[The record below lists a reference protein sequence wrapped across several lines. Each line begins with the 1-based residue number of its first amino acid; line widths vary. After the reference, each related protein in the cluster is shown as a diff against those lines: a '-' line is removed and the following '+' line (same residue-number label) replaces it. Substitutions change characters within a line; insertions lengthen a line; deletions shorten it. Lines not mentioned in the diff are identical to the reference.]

1 MKAPDHA
8 SPPEGVDPR
17 DIIYAPLSL
26 DVPKS
31 VLPDPALIVILD
43 QGDTSA
49 SVGFALA
56 AVLDYLRA
64 ERGIRERL
72 SPFFLY
78 DNARRYDEWA
88 ATEHEGSSL
97 RGALKGLSRHG
108 AALERDVPS
117 PLRFKGSQKSE
128 VTFESPAGPLAELPP
143 DAVERALANR
153 PSSYGH
159 VERSIEHLKAAVH
172 DLHAVLVAATFH
184 DGWNAPQKGEIQPR
198 PAAKARGASSYG
210 SHAFAVI
217 GYNERGFIVQN
228 SWGQKWGGAVVD
240 GMTLPGCAIWPFAD
254 AAQTLEEAWI
264 VRLSDAAAV
273 AAMVL
278 AGYASDSI
286 GGPDLLEVRR
296 EAQAFSLVLASR
308 EMDPPLAI
316 GLFGDW
322 GGGKTFFMELMQEEI
337 DGAVKRAASSP
348 ESSPFCTNVV
358 SIRFNAW
365 HYLDSDLW
373 ASLVTEVFDRLFER
387 IAPKADLAEGLR
399 DQLADAQGLFQHA
412 KCQLDEARNAR
423 THADATLKDAIAKR
437 EAQER
442 TLAAQLDDIRT
453 LLGQEPGVQGDLD
466 KLAKAL
472 GADELGTSFIAL
484 EQKAQELKSL
494 GGRTSVLL
502 QSTLGSPGGYLRLLA
517 LGGVLLLPVAIAFGI
532 EWLQSAH
539 KAEISDVRSL
549 AMQVSTLFAGLTAWL
564 GVQLKRGN
572 AFIGMLEQTHRRLEA
587 LRATRLAQGTAKE
600 VRELQVARE
609 REEAARA
616 AMREAEQRVQT
627 IERELAEQAPG
638 RLIYPFIEERAKSS
652 EYRAR
657 LGIISLVRRD
667 FERLSQLFEQGKKD
681 STIKQIMPV
690 ERIILYID
698 DLDRCKADRVIE
710 VLEAVHLLLAFP
722 LFMVVVAV
730 DPRWLRRCLEKQYP
744 DLLALRSEPAS
755 LLGDVLPSRPATA
768 QDYLEKIF
776 QVPFTLQPL
785 RGEGFRK
792 LVRGLAAPKVASA
805 TTTLASLAAPA
816 PGSPALAAAGAPL
829 VLAGTGATPDSA
841 ATTSGGTPPRA
852 QTAPLA
858 PPTEAES
865 IERLTISA
873 WELDDIQRLAALFR
887 TPRTV
892 KRFINTYRFLRASL
906 PPAERVQFVGTEVDP
921 GDYRVVLV
929 LLAIVVSFP
938 NIAPLFLQRLLD
950 YGDGGSGH
958 RTWSAFI
965 DSVQLKHTRLRRT
978 SRVAAEPA
986 SATASIAAVVD
997 SPPPSWEEAE
1007 WRQLCTA
1014 LAELNAGR
1022 NANGG
1027 EFPPLEL
1034 DTYTHWIPRVARYSF
1049 SLSALLTL
1057 QR

>member
-1 MKAPDHA
+1 MKAPDPA

-17 DIIYAPLSL
+17 DIIYAPPTL
-26 DVPKS
+26 DVPPA
-31 VLPDPALIVILD
+31 VLPDPALIEILD

-56 AVLDYLRA
+56 AVLHYLRA

-72 SPFFLY
+72 NPFFLY
-78 DNARRYDEWA
+78 DNARRFDEWA
-88 ATEHEGSSL
+88 AEPHEGSSL
-97 RGALKGLSRHG
+97 RGGLKGLSRHG
-108 AALERDVPS
+108 AALDLDASLPR
-117 PLRFKGSQKSE
+117 
-128 VTFESPAGPLAELPP
+128 SPAQKGNAEGRWLARSPDELPP
-143 DAVERALANR
+143 DVVGRALANR
-153 PSSYGH
+153 PASYER

-172 DLHAVLVAATFH
+172 DLHAVLVAAAFH
-184 DGWNAPQKGEIQPR
+184 DGWSTTPKGEIQPR
-198 PAAKARGASSYG
+198 PAAKARGGSSYG

-217 GYNERGFIVQN
+217 GYTDRGFIVQN
-228 SWGQKWGGAVVD
+228 SWGQQWGGAAVD
-240 GMTLPGCAIWPFAD
+240 GTTLPGCAIWPFAD
-254 AAQTLEEAWI
+254 AAQTLEDAWI
-264 VRLSDAAAV
+264 VRLSDAAGV
-273 AAMVL
+273 AAKVL

-296 EAQAFSLVLASR
+296 DAQAFSLVLASR
-308 EMDPPLAI
+308 EVDPPLAI

-322 GGGKTFFMELMQEEI
+322 GGGKSFFMELMQEEI
-337 DGAVKRAASSP
+337 DGAVKRAAGAP
-348 ESSPFCTNVV
+348 ETSPFFTNVV

-399 DQLADAQGLFQHA
+399 EQLADAQGLFQHA
-412 KCQLDEARNAR
+412 KRQLDEARTAR
-423 THADATLKDAIAKR
+423 THADTALKDAIARR

-442 TLAAQLDDIRT
+442 TLATQLDDIRT
-453 LLGQEPGVQGDLD
+453 LLSQDPEVQG
-466 KLAKAL
+466 KLNALATAL
-472 GADELGTSFIAL
+472 GADELGTSFSAL
-484 EQKAQELKSL
+484 ERKAQELKSL

-502 QSTLGSPGGYLRLLA
+502 QSTLGSPGGYLRVLA

-539 KAEISDVRSL
+539 QAEISDVRSL
-549 AMQVSTLFAGLTAWL
+549 AMQVSTLVAGLTAWL
-564 GVQLKRGN
+564 GVLLKRGN
-572 AFIGMLEQTHRRLEA
+572 AFIGTLEQTHRRLEA
-587 LRATRLAQGTAKE
+587 LRAARLAQGTARE
-600 VRELQVARE
+600 VRELQAARE
-609 REEAARA
+609 REDAART
-616 AMREAEQRVQT
+616 AMREAELRVQT

-638 RLIYPFIEERAKSS
+638 RLIYRFIEERAKST
-652 EYRAR
+652 EYRSR

-667 FERLSQLFEQGKKD
+667 FERLSHLFEQGKKN
-681 STIKQIMPV
+681 SAIKQIMPV

-698 DLDRCKADRVIE
+698 DLDRCKPDRVIE

-730 DPRWLRRCLEKQYP
+730 DPRWLRRCLEKHYP
-744 DLLALRSEPAS
+744 DLLALRSEQARV
-755 LLGDVLPSRPATA
+755 LGDVLPSRPATA

-805 TTTLASLAAPA
+805 TTTPAAPA
-816 PGSPALAAAGAPL
+816 PGSPAPAGAGAPL
-829 VLAGTGATPDSA
+829 VVAGTGAAPGA
-841 ATTSGGTPPRA
+841 AAVTGGGTPPPP
-852 QTAPLA
+852 APPA

-873 WELDDIQRLAALFR
+873 WELDDIQNLSALFR

-906 PPAERVQFVGTEVDP
+906 PPAERALFIGNKEAP
-921 GDYRVVLV
+921 GDYRVVIV

-950 YGDGGSGH
+950 YGDGGGH
-958 RTWSAFI
+958 RTWRAFLG
-965 DSVQLKHTRLRRT
+965 SVQLKRARPLRAARDVGAKPRT
-978 SRVAAEPA
+978 EAA
-986 SATASIAAVVD
+986 SAKAAFAG
-997 SPPPSWEEAE
+997 STQPSWEEAE
-1007 WRQLCTA
+1007 WRQLCDA
-1014 LAELNAGR
+1014 LDTLREAR

-1027 EFPPLEL
+1027 EFPPNEL
-1034 DTYTHWIPRVARYSF
+1034 DLYARWTPRVARYSF